1 MKLSWLKNPR
11 AASPSFFDLPKELP
25 GFEGRFFYRRADKEW
40 PLWIP
45 IPSGPI
51 HYLEIGAADGGNAI
65 LISKSYAH
73 HPDSKLYCV
82 DPWADYDDYPE
93 YKGRQGVAWDTFNR
107 NVEKFADPSKFVI
120 HRGFSDEIVPT
131 FPDEFFD
138 LIFVDGNH
146 ETEYVY
152 RDGMMSL
159 DKVKIGGH
167 IVFDDYNK
175 YWPQTIAGVDKFLLD
190 AGERIERLPDMSRFV
205 GQYIIKRTS

>member
-1 MKLSWLKNPR
+1 MKLSWLKQFPTK
-11 AASPSFFDLPKELP
+11 SDIFFKLPDELP

-51 HYLEIGAADGGNAI
+51 NYLEIGCADGGNAI
-65 LISKSYAH
+65 LVSKSYAH
-73 HPDSKLYCV
+73 HPYSKVYCV
-82 DPWADYDDYPE
+82 DPWADYTEYPE
-93 YKGRQGVAWDTFNR
+93 YKGEQDIAWNTFNK
-107 NVEKFADPSKFVI
+107 NVQKHADTSKFVI
-120 HRGFSDEIVPT
+120 HRGLSDDIVPT
-131 FPDEFFD
+131 FPDQFFD

-175 YWPQTIAGVDKFLLD
+175 AWPQTVAGVDKFVSE
-190 AGERIERLPDMSRFV
+190 AGRRINVIPGVYMKI
-205 GQYIIKRTS
+205 GQFMVQRTA